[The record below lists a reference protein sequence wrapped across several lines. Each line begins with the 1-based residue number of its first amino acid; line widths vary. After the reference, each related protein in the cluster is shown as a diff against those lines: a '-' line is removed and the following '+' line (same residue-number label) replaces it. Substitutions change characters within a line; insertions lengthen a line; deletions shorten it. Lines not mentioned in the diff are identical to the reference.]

1 VVVLEYK
8 TKAIRAEQAQL
19 KSPARG
25 LLYTLGLL
33 QRIQTGKRA
42 VVTAI
47 VAGPHMETS
56 LHWEGRAFDLRSK
69 HLSDDDKQAFAQIA
83 RFVVG
88 IFGGKVLLESAG
100 TPNEHFHIQV

>member
-1 VVVLEYK
+1 MLSYK
-8 TKAIRAEQAQL
+8 TKDIRAEQAKL
-19 KSPARG
+19 KSPANF
-25 LLYTLGLL
+25 LMYTLGFL
-33 QRIQTGKRA
+33 QRIQTGKPA

-69 HLSDDDKQAFAQIA
+69 HLAPDEKQAFKHLA

-88 IFGGKVLLESAG
+88 IFGGKVLLEMPG
-100 TPNEHFHIQV
+100 TENEHFHIQV